1 MNENI
6 DLTKILKGCPKG
18 TKFDSIIFGEVE
30 FFCIDKGNYPVI
42 FMTKTNIPISVTK
55 RGKHLATFDGECV
68 LLPSK
73 HQRDW
78 SKFERFWDKPN
89 NSQSDKKVS

>member
-18 TKFDSIIFGEVE
+18 TKFYSIIFGEVL
-30 FFCIDKGNYPVI
+30 FYCIDKGNYPVI
-42 FMTKTNIPISVTK
+42 FMTNRNIPISVTK

-73 HQRDW
+73 YQRDW

-89 NSQSDKKVS
+89 NSQSDKKIS